1 MWRPCAWGR
10 ASPVQADVELKRI
23 PCDIVIVA
31 VGQGIESRHFEDS
44 GVPVHW
50 GTIEALEE
58 ASVKDIPGI
67 FAGGDC
73 VTGPATVIRAIAAGK
88 VAAANIDEY
97 LGYHHVI
104 SCDVEIPQVNYADK
118 KPCGR
123 VNMEERET
131 GERKCDFEE
140 IERCM
145 TKEEAAQE
153 AGRCLRC
160 DHYGYGN
167 LKGGRAAIW

>member
-1 MWRPCAWGR
+1 M
-10 ASPVQADVELKRI
+10 
-23 PCDIVIVA
+23 
-31 VGQGIESRHFEDS
+31 
-44 GVPVHW
+44 
-50 GTIEALEE
+50 
-58 ASVKDIPGI
+58 
-67 FAGGDC
+67 
-73 VTGPATVIRAIAAGK
+73 
-88 VAAANIDEY
+88 
-97 LGYHHVI
+97 I